1 LPFGALGF
9 SEEISDQLFQLVG
22 HPSGAVA
29 MMGYRVLMYSFSLLA
44 MVVYLWN
51 INSIR
56 DLTRQAEA
64 MEESVVV

>member
-1 LPFGALGF
+1 
-9 SEEISDQLFQLVG
+9 
-22 HPSGAVA
+22 

-56 DLTRQAEA
+56 DLTRQVENI
-64 MEESVVV
+64 EESVVV

>member
-1 LPFGALGF
+1 
-9 SEEISDQLFQLVG
+9 
-22 HPSGAVA
+22 
-29 MMGYRVLMYSFSLLA
+29 MYSFSLLA